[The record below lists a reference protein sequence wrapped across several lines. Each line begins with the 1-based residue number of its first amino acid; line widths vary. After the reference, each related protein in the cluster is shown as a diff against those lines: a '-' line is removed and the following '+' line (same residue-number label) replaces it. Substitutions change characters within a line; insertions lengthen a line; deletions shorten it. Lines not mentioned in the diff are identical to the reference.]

1 MEVDDKKF
9 KAVTDLLIESWRLNQ
24 FTKKLAARL
33 ADEKV
38 QRKALNQVTRFDKH
52 FQAVTAEFGLEVLDF
67 TGAEFETG
75 LPISPINLADFTADE
90 NLFVEAMLEPTI
102 KIAGSAEIVK
112 IGAAVLGGRGR

>member
-9 KAVTDLLIESWRLNQ
+9 KAVIDLLIESWRLNQ

-38 QRKALNQVTRFDKH
+38 QRKALNQVARFDKH
-52 FQAVTAEFGLEVLDF
+52 FQTVTAELGLEVLDF

-75 LPISPINLADFTADE
+75 LPISPINLADFAEEE